1 MDVRNYGL
9 RKTFLNKCLKITV
22 SEDTSATSMVKG
34 RSTVE
39 IKRAPP
45 LAYSLIIVKAIGL
58 GQISFTD
65 TRSLKSVP

>member
-1 MDVRNYGL
+1 MDVRSYGL
-9 RKTFLNKCLKITV
+9 RKTFLNKCVKITV

-34 RSTVE
+34 TSTVE

-65 TRSLKSVP
+65 MRSP